1 MDYIEIRG
9 FRSIRDQRIDLRNLN
24 VMIGA
29 NGSGKTN
36 LIMFFEFLSRLYNR
50 DLSGYIKE
58 CGGVDQ
64 ILHHGIYPS
73 SELSFELG
81 FESGRRTYA
90 ATLRRSG
97 DGLVFVRER
106 ITYLENIWS
115 MLHNGSESEI
125 HNAGASMLEPLQEL
139 KNCRRYHFHDITSRI
154 LSSPPCHVDEK
165 EYLYAGGENLAS
177 ILYDVQ
183 QNDPLLYK
191 RTLRLIQGI
200 APYLSDFVFRP
211 DGAGRLRFEWKD
223 RYSGDT
229 IRDIRSMSEGT
240 LRFIALSTLLTCRKQ
255 PLMTIDEPEIGINPE
270 EMEYM
275 AVSVQVAAKRHQVII
290 AIQSSALLNEF
301 NIEDLI
307 TVDLVQGGSH
317 FKHITEES
325 LGALRDDMDCSI
337 YYLWHHLQAIKT
349 GHTHQIPA

>member
-1 MDYIEIRG
+1 
-9 FRSIRDQRIDLRNLN
+9 
-24 VMIGA
+24 MIGA

-50 DLSGYIKE
+50 DLSEYIRE

-81 FESGRRTYA
+81 FESGRRTYS
-90 ATLRRSG
+90 ATLRRNG

-183 QNDPLLYK
+183 QNDPWLYK
-191 RTLRLIQGI
+191 YLPMSTQEI
-200 APYLSDFVFRP
+200 APYFSDFVFRP
-211 DGAGRLRFEWKD
+211 DGEGRLRFEWKD
-223 RYSGDT
+223 RYTDT
-229 IRDIRSMSEGT
+229 IHDARSMSEGT
-240 LRFIALSTLLTCRKQ
+240 LRFIALSTLLKCRRH
-255 PLMTIDEPEIGINPE
+255 PLMTIDELELGINPE

-275 AVSVQVAAKRHQVII
+275 AITIRVAAKCHQII
-290 AIQSSALLNEF
+290 LAIQSSALLNEF
-301 NIEDLI
+301 DIEDLI
-307 TVDLVQGGSH
+307 TADLVQGESH
-317 FKHITEES
+317 FKRITKES
-325 LGALRDDMDCSI
+325 LGGWLDELNYSI
-337 YYLWHHLQAIKT
+337 YDLWHYMQAIKT
-349 GHTHQIPA
+349 GHTYQIPA

>member
-81 FESGRRTYA
+81 FESGRRTYS

-115 MLHNGSESEI
+115 MRHDGSESEI
-125 HNAGASMLEPLQEL
+125 HNAGTSMLEPLQEL

-177 ILYDVQ
+177 ILYAVQ
-183 QNDPLLYK
+183 QKGGLDWK
-191 RTLRLIQGI
+191 LIMHHTENI
-200 APYLSDFVFRP
+200 VPYFSEYIFRP
-211 DGAGRLRFEWKD
+211 DGSGHLRFEWKD
-223 RYSGDT
+223 KYSAT
-229 IRDIRSMSEGT
+229 IRDVRAISEGT
-240 LRFIALSTLLTCRKQ
+240 LRFIALLTLLVARKQ
-255 PLMTIDEPEIGINPE
+255 PLITIDEPELGINPE
-270 EMEYM
+270 EMEYIGGYIH
-275 AVSVQVAAKRHQVII
+275 SAANRHQVII
-290 AIQSSALLNEF
+290 AIQSSVLLNEF
-301 NIEDLI
+301 GIEDLI

-317 FKHITEES
+317 FKRITKES
-325 LGALRDDMDCSI
+325 LGSWLDDMNYSI
-337 YYLWHHLQAIKT
+337 YDLWYLQAIKT
-349 GHTHQIPA
+349 GHTYQNQILA